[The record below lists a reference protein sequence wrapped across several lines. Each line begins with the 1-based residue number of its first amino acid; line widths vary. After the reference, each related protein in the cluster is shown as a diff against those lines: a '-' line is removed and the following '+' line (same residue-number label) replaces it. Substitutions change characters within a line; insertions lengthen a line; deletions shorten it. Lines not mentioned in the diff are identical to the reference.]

1 MTMAKCEIFARLRGS
16 RNSNLDG
23 DASPIIGKHGNLQEK
38 LYCMERH
45 NEFIGHPSTRRIL
58 H

>member
-1 MTMAKCEIFARLRGS
+1 MAICEIFTRLRVS
-16 RNSNLDG
+16 HDSNLDG
-23 DASPIIGKHGNLQEK
+23 DASPIIGKYGNLQEK